1 MKRVLVTGGR
11 SNLGEAIRNKFEREG
26 YEVWY
31 TVSNKSKVDSDKA
44 IALDLRNEEE
54 VKNAFSFLDS
64 LDVLVNNAGIFTEGK

>member
-31 TVSNKSKVDSDKA
+31 TVSDEGKVD
-44 IALDLRNEEE
+44 
-54 VKNAFSFLDS
+54 
-64 LDVLVNNAGIFTEGK
+64 